1 VRVVEHCA
9 ARLLTRIEF
18 DGGAIWAPLLAL
30 AVGSRVRIRI
40 PAREVTLALQPVADV
55 STHNCLP
62 VTVAAIDAAV
72 DPALALLRLSIGS
85 HFLLAQVTRDA
96 VSRLGIEAGSAVFA
110 LVKSVSV
117 LQRN

>member
-1 VRVVEHCA
+1 
-9 ARLLTRIEF
+9 
-18 DGGAIWAPLLAL
+18 
-30 AVGSRVRIRI
+30 
-40 PAREVTLALQPVADV
+40 
-55 STHNCLP
+55 
-62 VTVAAIDAAV
+62 V

-96 VSRLGIEAGSAVFA
+96 VSRLGIRAGSAVFA